1 MRLHGLLVLFCCS
14 LSLVAPDA
22 IASGG
27 FSTIV
32 RKNVFRL
39 STPKPERKLGVKPE
53 LPVVS
58 LQGLSTLLN
67 SRQALLGI
75 QAGAKSANP
84 EVNCV
89 LSEAQEQNG
98 IRILRIDTQTETVWL
113 TNQGVEQMLSLK
125 R

>member
-1 MRLHGLLVLFCCS
+1 MRHHGLLVLICCS
-14 LSLVAPDA
+14 LSSVPPSAVA
-22 IASGG
+22 STE

-32 RKNVFRL
+32 GKNVFRL
-39 STPKPERKLGVKPE
+39 SPPKPERNAEVKPE

-58 LQGLSTLLN
+58 LQGLSMLLN

-75 QAGAKSANP
+75 QTSRKAAGP
-84 EVNCV
+84 GINCV

-98 IRILRIDTQTETVWL
+98 VRILRIDTQTATVWL
-113 TNQGVEQMLSLK
+113 TNQGVEQILSLK